1 MVSISCASA
10 AQREVVQASVQ
21 AKIPHKMT
29 FLCQKENYLEKT
41 HFYLENKVKS
51 DKIPVDIETSFCE
64 ESLPVRNEGNN
75 EKWWKVF
82 TRIYDYPNAGW
93 NSIPEN

>member
-29 FLCQKENYLEKT
+29 FLCQKENYLENV
-41 HFYLENKVKS
+41 HFYLENTVKS
-51 DKIPVDIETSFCE
+51 DKIETSFCKE
-64 ESLPVRNEGNN
+64 YLPVQVSAAQNL
-75 EKWWKVF
+75 V
-82 TRIYDYPNAGW
+82 
-93 NSIPEN
+93 